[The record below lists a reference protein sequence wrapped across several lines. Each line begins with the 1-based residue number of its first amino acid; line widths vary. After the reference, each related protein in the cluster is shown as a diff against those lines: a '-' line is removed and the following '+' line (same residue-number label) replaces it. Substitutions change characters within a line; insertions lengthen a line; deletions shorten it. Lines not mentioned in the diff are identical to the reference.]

1 MAVRAIGLMLTGAV
15 GVSALIYGASRYEPT
30 SEMLQSVLGASSDTG
45 QQPSAGGETPDSGA
59 SDSQNASAESS
70 GGDDDKKASGK
81 DAKKDYDLPLR
92 PEREIALT
100 TDEGTWLSLDVSP
113 DGQTIIFELLGDI
126 YTMPAAGGAATPLIK
141 DMALNGQ
148 PAWSPDGTRIAFIS
162 DRKGSEN
169 LWIADADGS
178 NMKMLSSGEENEITS
193 PAWSVDGNYVVVSKS
208 AWSLGVYELWM
219 FHKDGGS
226 GVQLTEAMPA
236 PNTPTNQRFN
246 AVGPAPSPDG
256 RYVYYAGKT
265 GGFSYN
271 LTMPQWSIFRRDLD
285 NGTQDVVATA
295 QGSAMRPLI
304 SPDGKKLVFAT
315 RHDAQTGLRVRD
327 LETGDEDWLIYPVTR
342 DDQESR
348 FTRDLMPAAAF
359 TPDGQSLIMNLDGK
373 IQRVNMNT
381 GAATVIPFT
390 ADVSLDVGPDLD
402 LDQKIE
408 TGPVKARIAQ
418 SPAESPNGR
427 RYAFSALGELYI
439 HEPGSGE
446 PRKID
451 AAGRS
456 AFQPSWSP
464 DGRSLTYITWEPD
477 GGHIWRINPDRGSAQ
492 RVSRVAAYYSN
503 PIFTPDGRQI
513 VALRSSNAAYRDRET
528 DFGAPAGID
537 LVRMPASGGATTLIT
552 HASGLGSPHFADAD
566 DRVYVYTGGGLT
578 SMRLDG
584 TDRRTH
590 VQVRG
595 KGFYFSAEPVPADD
609 IIMSPDGDHVLASV
623 QGQLYLTSAPQFDRA
638 GATINVSSPS
648 VPVKRLSDVG
658 ADYFGWSA
666 DGQAIYW
673 SVGSTI
679 YRQALADISF
689 ADDDEK
695 KEEEDTAEA
704 EGNESEGNDA
714 DEAAEEE
721 AASDDESDEAGS
733 QEAEESD
740 EIGEDLSEWEPELR
754 EADES
759 ISVIEINV
767 TVPRDTPS
775 GSILLR
781 GAKVVSMK
789 GDEIIEN
796 ADLLITG
803 SKIAAVGARGEVNA
817 PADARIID
825 VAGKT
830 ITPGFIDTHAH
841 WFEIRRGVIENDHWG
856 FLANVAYGVTAGLDV
871 QTATNDMFAYQDM
884 IDSGRMIGLRAFSTG
899 PGVFSNNAFKSKDEA
914 YGVLKKYRDHYR
926 TRNIKAYLSGNRK
939 QRHYVMQ
946 AAQKLGMLPTTE
958 GALDLKL
965 DLTHAIDGFWGTE
978 HALPITPL
986 YGDVV
991 ALMAQS
997 NIAYTPT
1004 LLVSYGGPWAENFY
1018 YTRENPHEDEKL
1030 RRFMPHDVV
1039 DNKSLRRSWFL
1050 EQEHVFPR
1058 LAEDAAKIA
1067 RAGGRVGVGSHG
1079 QLQGLGYHWELWSL
1093 ASGGMTP
1100 MEALHAATLGGADI
1114 IGYESEIGSIEPG
1127 KYADINIFDADP
1139 SEDIRN
1145 TASLSMVMQ
1154 NGRLYN
1160 ADTLEQVAPNPT
1172 PAPNL
1177 WFWESDPES
1186 RN

>member
-15 GVSALIYGASRYEPT
+15 GVAALIYGASRYEPT
-30 SEMLQSVLGASSDTG
+30 SELLQNVLGAAPSDTAQKPPADG
-45 QQPSAGGETPDSGA
+45 QRPASDAPDRQTAANNDDSG
-59 SDSQNASAESS
+59 D
-70 GGDDDKKASGK
+70 GDKKAAAK
-81 DAKKDYDLPLR
+81 DEKKDYDLPLR
-92 PEREIALT
+92 PERQISLT
-100 TDEGTWLSLDVSP
+100 LDEGTWLSLDVSP
-113 DGQTIIFELLGDI
+113 DGRTIIFELLGDI
-126 YTMPAAGGAATPLIK
+126 YTMPIGGGAAAPLIK
-141 DMALNGQ
+141 DMAFNSQ
-148 PAWSPDGTRIAFIS
+148 PVYSPDGSKIAFLS
-162 DRKGSEN
+162 DRKGAEN
-169 LWIADADGS
+169 LWIADVDGS
-178 NMKMLSSGEENEITS
+178 NLKMLSSGEDNEMTS
-193 PAWSVDGNYVVVSKS
+193 PVWSVDGNYVLVSKS
-208 AWSLGVYELWM
+208 TWSLGVYEIWM

-226 GVQLTEAMPA
+226 GVQLTEAMSS
-236 PNTPTNQRFN
+236 PNTPMAQRFN
-246 AVGPAPSPDG
+246 AIGPSVSPDG
-256 RYVYYAGKT
+256 RYVYYSGKNDN
-265 GGFSYN
+265 FNYN
-271 LTMPQWSIFRRDLD
+271 VTFPQWSIYRRDLE

-304 SPDGKKLVFAT
+304 SPDGTKLVFAT

-327 LETGDEDWLIYPVTR
+327 LETGAEDWLIYPVTR

-348 FTRDLMPAAAF
+348 FTRDLMPAADF
-359 TPDGQSLIMNLDGK
+359 TPDGQNLIMNLDGK

-381 GAATVIPFT
+381 GAATIIPFT
-390 ADVSLDVGPDLD
+390 SDVALDIGPDLD
-402 LDQKIE
+402 VEQTIE
-408 TGPVKARIAQ
+408 TGPVKVRIAQ
-418 SPAESPNGR
+418 SPAESPNGQ

-439 HEPGSGE
+439 HEPASGE
-446 PRKID
+446 TRKID
-451 AAGRS
+451 AAGQS

-477 GGHIWRINPDRGSAQ
+477 GGHVWRINPDRGNAQ
-492 RVSRVAAYYSN
+492 QVSRVAAYYSS
-503 PIFTPDGRQI
+503 PVFTPDGRQI

-566 DRVYVYTGGGLT
+566 DRVYVYSGGGLV

-590 VQVRG
+590 VQVKG
-595 KGFYFSAEPVPADD
+595 KGFYFAAEPVAAND

-623 QGQLYLTSAPQFDRA
+623 QGQLYLTSAPRFDRD
-638 GATINVSSPS
+638 GPTINVASPS

-666 DGQAIYW
+666 DGEAVYW

-689 ADDDEK
+689 ADDEDES
-695 KEEEDTAEA
+695 EEEAETD
-704 EGNESEGNDA
+704 ESEDA
-714 DEAAEEE
+714 GESDAAEEE
-721 AASDDESDEAGS
+721 GDEAASEEEDE
-733 QEAEESD
+733 
-740 EIGEDLSEWEPELR
+740 EIGEDLAEWEPELR
-754 EADES
+754 EADET
-759 ISVIEINV
+759 ISVIDINV
-767 TVPRDTPS
+767 TVPRDEPS

-781 GAKVVSMK
+781 GAKVVTMN
-789 GDEIIEN
+789 GDEVIDN
-796 ADLLITG
+796 ADLLVTG
-803 SKIAAVGARGEVNA
+803 SKIAAVGARGEVDA
-817 PADARIID
+817 PADARIVD

-841 WFEIRRGVIENDHWG
+841 WFEIRRGVIEDDHWG

-946 AAQKLGMLPTTE
+946 AAQKLGMMPTTE

-965 DLTHAIDGFWGTE
+965 DMTHAIDGFWGTE
-978 HALPITPL
+978 HSLPITPL
-986 YGDVV
+986 YTDVV
-991 ALMAQS
+991 ELIARS

-1004 LLVSYGGPWAENFY
+1004 LLVAYGGPWAENFY

-1039 DNKSLRRSWFL
+1039 DGKSLRRPWVL

-1114 IGYESEIGSIEPG
+1114 IGYENEIGSIEAG

-1160 ADTLEQVAPNPT
+1160 ADTLEQIAPNPT
-1172 PAPNL
+1172 PAPDL
-1177 WFWESDPES
+1177 WFWESDPEP
-1186 RN
+1186 RK